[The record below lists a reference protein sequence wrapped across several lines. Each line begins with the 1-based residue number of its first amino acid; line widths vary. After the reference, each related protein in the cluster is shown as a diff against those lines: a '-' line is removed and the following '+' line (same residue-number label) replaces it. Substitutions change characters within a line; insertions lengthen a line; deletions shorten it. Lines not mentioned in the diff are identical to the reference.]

1 MKELGIQ
8 EHKMKALVV
17 IQSLVKYF
25 VASKKKGSLM
35 PNEERLFHLNKIRNR
50 IKDFQQ
56 HRKKLFVKD

>member
-1 MKELGIQ
+1 
-8 EHKMKALVV
+8 MKALVV